1 MLSHYNPLSFIKII
15 DVSDSIRIALY
26 PVNKAHFLS
35 AAFLPPNDLLR
46 FESIMH
52 PVKRAE
58 FLSSRF
64 ALHTLIEDYRLAY
77 DDRRPVL
84 INPGHISITHS
95 RIWAGAIYSEE
106 KRIGLDVE
114 EKRDKIIRLSS
125 KFIREDERE
134 FMDTD
139 SDYKC
144 QVIWSAKEAM
154 YKLWKHG
161 NVLFRE
167 NLKVFPFEKARI
179 GETTGHI
186 MMDEQI
192 ECEIHYRD
200 LPNSL
205 LVYAIEK

>member
-1 MLSHYNPLSFIKII
+1 MHSDYNPLSFIKII
-15 DVSDSIRIALY
+15 EVTEKIRIALF
-26 PVNKAHFLS
+26 PVNRAHLLS
-35 AAFLPPNDLLR
+35 AAFLPANDLAR

-52 PVKRAE
+52 PVTRAE

-64 ALHTLIEDYRLAY
+64 ALHTLKEDYRLAY

-84 INPGHISITHS
+84 INPGYVSISHS
-95 RIWAGAIYSEE
+95 RIWAGAMFSEE
-106 KRIGLDVE
+106 KRVGLDVE
-114 EKRDKIIRLSS
+114 EKREKIMRISP

-134 FMDTD
+134 FMAED

-161 NVLFRE
+161 NVLFKEHLR
-167 NLKVFPFEKARI
+167 VMPFQKEKT
-179 GETTGHI
+179 GSTTGYI
-186 MMDEQI
+186 MKDETI

-200 LPNSL
+200 LPRSL
-205 LVYAIEK
+205 LVFAIEK